1 MNVARPLKFYTL
13 KEFEELPREDGWNYE
28 LIDGVVMMS
37 PRPAGAHQMI
47 SGNLFSELRSK
58 LRGKGCAPLLEM
70 DLVLE
75 NDNLIPD
82 LMIICDD
89 VNISELKRYEKT
101 PKIVIEIVSPRSVS
115 HDCIVKRHKYEQLGI
130 LEYWIVSPE
139 ENCVDVFCFALNR
152 HEHCCTGQIKSYV
165 LPDLQIDLDNIFD
178 LSF

>member
-1 MNVARPLKFYTL
+1 MTL
-13 KEFEELPREDGWNYE
+13 VKELQPVTLAEFEAMEKQEGLTYE

-130 LEYWIVSPE
+130 SEYWIVSPE
-139 ENCVDVFCFALNR
+139 ENCVDVFCFTLNR
-152 HEHCCTGQIKSYV
+152 HEHCCTGQVKSYV
-165 LPDLQIDLDNIFD
+165 LPDLEIDLDNIFD